1 MSEPIDVLVAGAG
14 PVGLTAAYELAR
26 RGLRIRVV
34 DAASGPATTS
44 RAIATHP
51 RTLETYD
58 QMGLAD
64 RMIARGLVVQAF
76 TMYSNGRR
84 LARLDADYTE
94 IPTRFPFTLAID
106 QVFTEEVLRGALAEL
121 GVAVEWGSRL
131 EAFSQHDAGVRA
143 SVRTT
148 GPAGGTDG
156 GGPATGGTDGGGPA
170 EPAGATELIEAGWLV
185 GCDGGH
191 SLVRKL
197 LGLPLIGEANE
208 TWLIADAQVDTELP
222 RNSIYWIR
230 SGSGTMMMAPLP
242 GERRWRMLDT
252 VEVDYDGD
260 AAVIAERFSR
270 KLSAGTGT
278 PVSAHAPG
286 WVSVFTA
293 QQRMVPAMRRD
304 RVFVA
309 GDAAHVH
316 SPASGQG
323 MNTGIQE
330 AYNLGWKLAQVVRGE
345 AGAQLLDSY
354 SAERVPIGRELL
366 GSTKRATALVAL
378 KNRLAG
384 LALPVVFG
392 IVQRVPALRVR
403 GQRTALGRVSGL
415 KLGYPDGPL
424 TSPGG
429 TVPAAPAAG
438 ERVVRVHPDEAASPG
453 WRALL
458 AQLRDLRWTLLAFG
472 PDAVAEAGRLGA
484 PDWLSVRT
492 VSGPAGTGPAGTG
505 AASIVPVGTGAAS
518 IVPAGPDAAGPGEP
532 VPLADPDGTLAT
544 TLGCADGG
552 WLLIRPDGYLA
563 ARGTVLTGDAV
574 EAALRPAGPIRPVPV
589 PTS

>member
-26 RGLRIRVV
+26 RGVRVRLV
-34 DAASGPATTS
+34 DAAPGPATTS

-58 QMGLAD
+58 QMGIVD
-64 RMIARGLVVQAF
+64 RMVARGLVVQAF

-106 QVFTEEVLRGALAEL
+106 QVFTEEVLRAALAEH
-121 GVAVEWGSRL
+121 GVTVEWGTRL
-131 EAFSQHDAGVRA
+131 ERFTQDDAAVRATVAGADAGRPEV
-143 SVRTT
+143 V
-148 GPAGGTDG
+148 
-156 GGPATGGTDGGGPA
+156 
-170 EPAGATELIEAGWLV
+170 EAGWLV

-191 SLVRKL
+191 SVVRKQ
-197 LGLPLIGEANE
+197 LGLPLIGAANE
-208 TWLIADAQVDTELP
+208 TWLIADALVDTDLP

-230 SGSGTMMMAPLP
+230 SGSGTLMMAPLP

-252 VEVDYDGD
+252 VEVDHDGD

-278 PVSAHAPG
+278 PVSVRSPG

-293 QQRMVPAMRRD
+293 QQRMVPAMRGG

-345 AGAQLLDSY
+345 AGPALLDTY
-354 SAERVPIGRELL
+354 GAERVPIGRELL
-366 GSTKRATALVAL
+366 GSTRRATALVAL

-392 IVQRVPALRVR
+392 VVQRIPALRVR

-415 KLGYPDGPL
+415 KLGYRTGPL
-424 TSPGG
+424 TSTGSTP
-429 TVPAAPAAG
+429 PDAPAPG
-438 ERVVRVHPDEAASPG
+438 ERVTRVHPEQAASPG
-453 WRALL
+453 WQALL
-458 AQLRDLRWTLLAFG
+458 AHLRDVRWTLLAFG
-472 PDAVAEAGRLGA
+472 TGAGSTADAVAAA
-484 PDWLSVRT
+484 VPPWLSVRH
-492 VSGPAGTGPAGTG
+492 VVRAADPGAGATTG
-505 AASIVPVGTGAAS
+505 AAPVAL
-518 IVPAGPDAAGPGEP
+518 V
-532 VPLADPDGTLAT
+532 DPDGVLAA

-552 WLLIRPDGYLA
+552 WLLIRPDGYVA
-563 ARGTVLTGDAV
+563 ARGAALSVDAV
-574 EAALRPAGPIRPVPV
+574 RAALRPAHPLPAPVSAP
-589 PTS
+589 